1 MVGNLLVDAVVI
13 AAVSSSILV
22 EVDLAVLVLVAIA
35 GQLVFNVDGF
45 LVGFGQVLAGH
56 VDDPVALVALDG
68 VPPKLSDVL
77 RQAVV
82 RFANANTLAGQL
94 SAGAGL
100 LVVDL
105 QLNVAAIT
113 GLLGLQL
120 GGQGAFNVVAALEF
134 LIEGTFDGLLVRD
147 NLAVAAV
154 GAVLIHQ
161 LEVL

>member
-1 MVGNLLVDAVVI
+1 MVGNLLVDAVVV

-22 EVDLAVLVLVAIA
+22 EVDLAVLVLVTIA
-35 GQLVFNVDGF
+35 GQFILNVDGF

-68 VPPKLSDVL
+68 VPPELSDVL

-82 RFANANTLAGQL
+82 RFANANALAGQF

-105 QLNVAAIT
+105 QLNVAAIA
-113 GLLGLQL
+113 GLLGL
-120 GGQGAFNVVAALEF
+120 
-134 LIEGTFDGLLVRD
+134 
-147 NLAVAAV
+147 
-154 GAVLIHQ
+154 
-161 LEVL
+161 

>member
-1 MVGNLLVDAVVI
+1 MVGNLLVDVVVV
-13 AAVSSSILV
+13 AAVGSSILV
-22 EVDLAVLVLVAIA
+22 EFDLAVLVLVAIA

-56 VDDPVALVALDG
+56 VDDPVSLVALDG
-68 VPPKLSDVL
+68 VPPELGDVL
-77 RQAVV
+77 GQTVLG
-82 RFANANTLAGQL
+82 FANADTLAGQL

-105 QLNVAAIT
+105 QLNVAALA

-134 LIEGTFDGLLVRD
+134 LVEGTFDGLLVRD
-147 NLAVAAV
+147 NLAVTAFS
-154 GAVLIHQ
+154 AVLVHQ

>member
-105 QLNVAAIT
+105 QLNVAAIA

-134 LIEGTFDGLLVRD
+134 LIEGTFDGLLIRD
-147 NLAVAAV
+147 NLAVTAV

>member
-1 MVGNLLVDAVVI
+1 M
-13 AAVSSSILV
+13 
-22 EVDLAVLVLVAIA
+22 
-35 GQLVFNVDGF
+35 
-45 LVGFGQVLAGH
+45 
-56 VDDPVALVALDG
+56 
-68 VPPKLSDVL
+68 
-77 RQAVV
+77 
-82 RFANANTLAGQL
+82 RFANANALAGQL

-105 QLNVAAIT
+105 QLDVAAIT

-134 LIEGTFDGLLVRD
+134 LVEGTFDGLLIRN
-147 NLAVAAV
+147 NLAVTAV

>member
-1 MVGNLLVDAVVI
+1 MVGNLLVDVVVV
-13 AAVSSSILV
+13 AAVGSSILI

-68 VPPKLSDVL
+68 VPPELGDVL
-77 RQAVV
+77 GQAILG
-82 RFANANTLAGQL
+82 FANADTLAGQL

-105 QLNVAAIT
+105 QLDVAALA

-134 LIEGTFDGLLVRD
+134 LVEGTFDGLLVRD
-147 NLAVAAV
+147 NLAVTAF
-154 GAVLIHQ
+154 GAVLVHQ